1 MIASNVYLWGTKIGI
16 VVQEDEHDIPKFSYD
31 KDFLSSGMELSPIVM
46 PLSNKIYSFPMLN
59 NETFHSLPGLIADSL
74 PDRYGNRLIE
84 RYLIQKGRRIE
95 DFSIVERL
103 LYTGKRAMGALEYMP
118 EKKFDNT
125 KDSSIDIDALV
136 KLASDILSERENINI
151 KAKNPT
157 MEQIIKVGTS
167 AGGMRAKAIIA
178 WNKNTNDI
186 RSGQI
191 DNLEGYEYWI
201 MKFDGVKGNI
211 DDPETAHF
219 TRIEYAYYLM
229 ALACKINM
237 NECRLYEENNRFH
250 FMTKRFDRLK
260 NGQKLHMQTLGAIAH
275 YDYNLSGEYSYEDAF
290 WVMNKL
296 KLNQDDVEQ
305 FYRRMVFN
313 VIARNQDDH
322 VKNISFLMD
331 KKGVWK
337 LSPAYDMTYSFNPK
351 GTWTNKHQMLINNK
365 SENISL
371 NDLLKCANY
380 MNISTTRAKNIIKD
394 VKEGVSSWEE
404 FAQKAF
410 IPKKEIE
417 EIKNNFVL
425 L

>member
-1 MIASNVYLWGTKIGI
+1 MILSNVYLWGSKVGI
-16 VVQEDEHDIPKFSYD
+16 IAQEDEHSIPKFSYD
-31 KDFLSSGMELSPIVM
+31 KDFISSGIELSPIVM
-46 PLSNKIYSFPMLN
+46 PLSNKIYSFPTLN
-59 NETFHSLPGLIADSL
+59 SKTFYLLPGLIADSL

-84 RYLIQKGRRIE
+84 RYLIQQGRKIE

-118 EKKFDNT
+118 EKQIGKT

-151 KAKNPT
+151 KVKNPT

-167 AGGMRAKAIIA
+167 AGGMRAKAVVA
-178 WNKNTNDI
+178 WNKDTNDI

-201 MKFDGVKGNI
+201 MKFDGVKGNV
-211 DDPETAHF
+211 DDPETASY
-219 TRIEYAYYLM
+219 TKIEYAYYLM

-237 NECRLYEENNRFH
+237 NECRLYEENSRFH
-250 FMTKRFDRLK
+250 FMTKRFDRIE

-275 YDYNLSGEYSYEDAF
+275 YDYNLAGEYSYEDAF

-296 KLNQDDVEQ
+296 NLEQNDIEQ

-331 KKGVWK
+331 KKGTWT
-337 LSPAYDMTYSFNPK
+337 LSPAYDMTYSYNPI
-351 GTWTNKHQMLINNK
+351 GVWTNKHQMLINNK
-365 SENISL
+365 SEDISMD
-371 NDLLKCANY
+371 DLLKCANY
-380 MNISTTRAKNIIKD
+380 MNISSIRAKNIIKD

-404 FAQKAF
+404 FAKKAF
-410 IPKKEIE
+410 IPKKETE
-417 EIKNNFVL
+417 EIRNNFVL